1 MINRTALNLLLVVV
15 CLGLGLAGW
24 QRLSASPAPIALPA
38 PPAAAEAREVFVE
51 RPAAGSFAEIA
62 RRPLFEPGRR
72 PVRAASAPAAA
83 PAPPPEVQLIGLVDS
98 GSGRRALVR
107 LAGEGSRLVAE
118 GALIAGW
125 SVERLAEDALTLA
138 RGGRRIVV
146 ALGEGEAAGAG
157 PRGRGQGARPA
168 RTGAVPRPTPIFR
181 GGFEVD
187 ADDED

>member
-118 GALIAGW
+118 GALIEGW

-138 RGGRRIVV
+138 RGSRRIVV
-146 ALGEGEAAGAG
+146 ALGEGDVAGAA
-157 PRGRGQGARPA
+157 PRGQGGRATRPNT
-168 RTGAVPRPTPIFR
+168 RPGVVPRPTPIFR
-181 GGFEVD
+181 GGFNV
-187 ADDED
+187 DDED